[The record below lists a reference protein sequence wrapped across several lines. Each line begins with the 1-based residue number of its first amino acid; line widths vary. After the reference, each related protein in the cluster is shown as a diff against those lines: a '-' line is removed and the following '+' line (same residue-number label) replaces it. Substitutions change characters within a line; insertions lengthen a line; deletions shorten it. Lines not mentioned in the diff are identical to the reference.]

1 MTEAEINQQRTLDL
15 KQRLLL
21 LSDEESHSSLPE
33 EIISKQDQQRKD
45 SSQCQYEGLH
55 IATKKAVN
63 MSCVPYKR
71 TDKDC
76 HEAFSYFGMFN
87 VTNSDTH
94 DCVMLPSRPICTFL
108 T

>member
-21 LSDEESHSSLPE
+21 LSDEESHSSLQE

-55 IATKKAVN
+55 IATKTAVN

-76 HEAFSYFGMFN
+76 HKPL
-87 VTNSDTH
+87 VTLGCSTLRIQIH
-94 DCVMLPSRPICTFL
+94 MTA
-108 T
+108 

>member
-94 DCVMLPSRPICTFL
+94 DMHNAS
-108 T
+108 